1 MLGTLF
7 SSMVSLIVGSLAESQ
22 TRLPGKGLYEV
33 SYLCL
38 SVLSAGDKFV
48 PRTLQGCGDPRTLFL
63 KRVRGGPFFE
73 KINTAMVRGA
83 TERRP

>member
-1 MLGTLF
+1 MRLELVAGMRNEMPIGIRKLLF
-7 SSMVSLIVGSLAESQ
+7 QRVA
-22 TRLPGKGLYEV
+22 
-33 SYLCL
+33 
-38 SVLSAGDKFV
+38 D
-48 PRTLQGCGDPRTLFL
+48 PRTLQGCGDPRTLFE